1 MIRQWLDARRARRLE
16 TRYRRLLEQA
26 QAAQRGG
33 DMARFAERTAAAEEV
48 GRELDA
54 LRSE

>member
-33 DMARFAERTAAAEEV
+33 DRARCAGRTAAAEEV
-48 GRELDA
+48 GRGRDA
-54 LRSE
+54 LRWG